1 MVLLII
7 SIFYLFCNGAL
18 GDRTYEKQLEAR
30 LSQSEADIKDL
41 QSGLELMNQQ
51 HKQLLAELK
60 AQNTK
65 EKRLLLPTSSHQQ
78 YVAFTA
84 KLNKQY
90 NSLNDRETVIFDT
103 IVTNAGQGYDENTGI
118 FVCPISGYYQFAA
131 TIVSEDGT
139 DKNLDA
145 ELMHNGRQIVRL
157 HATVYGYDEGTQVV
171 NIHCAQ
177 GERVW
182 IRHLMGAGDSAI
194 IPAGFSTFSGALLH
208 ADQ

>member
-7 SIFYLFCNGAL
+7 SIFILLCNVAS
-18 GDRTYEKQLEAR
+18 GDKIYEKQLEAR
-30 LSQSEADIKDL
+30 LSKTEADIRDL
-41 QSGLELMNQQ
+41 RSGLELLKQQ
-51 HKQLLAELK
+51 NKQLIAELK
-60 AQNTK
+60 SLNTK
-65 EKRLLLPTSSHQQ
+65 EKRLLLSTPSHQQ
-78 YVAFTA
+78 YVVFTA

-90 NSLNDRETVIFDT
+90 NSLNDRETVIFDS

-131 TIVSEDGT
+131 TIVSESGT

-182 IRHLMGAGDSAI
+182 IRHLMGVGDSAI
-194 IPAGFSTFSGALLH
+194 MPAGFSTFSGALLH
-208 ADQ
+208 ADH

>member
-1 MVLLII
+1 M
-7 SIFYLFCNGAL
+7 S
-18 GDRTYEKQLEAR
+18 T
-30 LSQSEADIKDL
+30 
-41 QSGLELMNQQ
+41 
-51 HKQLLAELK
+51 
-60 AQNTK
+60 
-65 EKRLLLPTSSHQQ
+65 PSHQQ
-78 YVAFTA
+78 YVVFTA

-182 IRHLMGAGDSAI
+182 IRHLMGVGDSAI
-194 IPAGFSTFSGALLH
+194 MPAGFSTFSGALLH
-208 ADQ
+208 ADH